1 MYAWERMNMEIFF
14 NPLSV
19 AVVGASN
26 NRFNLASTI
35 CGLLKSTGYDGA
47 VVAVNPKG
55 EDVHGCPGY
64 RSVGEIPHDVDLA
77 VILVQASSVPDVVRQ
92 CGEKGIRRLVIES
105 AGFAENGEEGRRI
118 QENIDTIAER
128 YGIRYLGPNCLGTLS
143 TGRAFCCFFGV
154 WPDSPLMEIMRRP
167 GAVSYVIQS
176 GGLAG
181 LVMESL
187 LSDVVGINKVA
198 CIGNKADIDEGD
210 LVTYFEGDGT
220 EVIGMYLENVHR
232 GRKFFQAA
240 SCAVKPL
247 LVYKAGSTKEGVRA
261 VSSHTAGMANND
273 VIFDRACA
281 QAGIIRLRSI
291 VELYSLPKIFV
302 TMPPLKGKNV
312 AVFTNSGA
320 FGGISADFVAENGL
334 SMVRLSPETK
344 KKLRKAGH
352 LFNADNPVDLGPGLS
367 KQSYLDIYEIL
378 LSAPEVDGLLPIPS
392 IWQDFIIDSLV
403 DLLDICRAYN
413 KPAAIYVPSA
423 VKKIVAIREEHRL
436 PLFESPEEAVRALAV
451 SLNHFQNVAEK
462 TSRRLSVTEMPDDS
476 KSGAGARVRPIVPE
490 NEKSAG
496 GKERVRLAAEEA
508 VPYTER
514 NAK

>member
-1 MYAWERMNMEIFF
+1 MEIFF

-19 AVVGASN
+19 AVIGASN

-35 CGLLKSTGYDGA
+35 CGLLKSTGYDGS

-77 VILVQASSVPDVVRQ
+77 VILVQASSVPEVVRQ

-118 QENIDTIAER
+118 QENIDTIAEG
-128 YGIRYLGPNCLGTLS
+128 YGIRYLGPNCLGTMS

-167 GAVSYVIQS
+167 GTVSYVIQS

-210 LVTYFEGDGT
+210 LVTYFEGDGS
-220 EVIGMYLENVHR
+220 EVIGMYLENVPR

-240 SCAVKPL
+240 SRAVKPL
-247 LVYKAGSTKEGVRA
+247 LVYKAGSTEEGVRA

-291 VELYSLPKIFV
+291 TELYSLPKVFV

-320 FGGISADFVAENGL
+320 FGGISADFVAKNGL

-392 IWQDFIIDSLV
+392 IWQNFIIDSLV

-413 KPAAIYVPSA
+413 KPAAIYVPNA
-423 VKKIVAIREEHRL
+423 VKRIVAIREEHRL

-451 SLNHFQNVAEK
+451 SLNHFQSVAEK
-462 TSRRLSVTEMPDDS
+462 NSRRPSVTGMPHDL
-476 KSGAGARVRPIVPE
+476 KPGAGARVRPIVPE
-490 NEKSAG
+490 SEKRAG